1 MFFQGEAPM
10 VLHSHAFFTV
20 KAVGAVTVV
29 KFTTPDLN
37 DNVAET
43 VGPELVK
50 LAEQVGSGELRL
62 DLNEVNYLSSTAL
75 GKLVVLKKRIAS
87 AGGKLALVNVNDFP
101 YDLFRL
107 TRLVEVLDVRP
118 KRLESEIC
126 STASA

>member
-1 MFFQGEAPM
+1 M